1 MKTFDLFLSKYPPDR
16 DLRKPT
22 SEMLERFQG
31 KVPAELL
38 DFWQE
43 YGFGNYGG
51 GLLKII
57 DPTDYGGYACTL
69 AGRTGRLFSHLNDWI
84 RNAFYL
90 PQAIRTVGRYVFA

>member
-57 DPTDYGGYACTL
+57 DPTDYADTL
-69 AGRTGRLFSHLNDWI
+69 ALWLGEQDVYKRQIYCDMYFQSRANTSPKEILFN
-84 RNAFYL
+84 
-90 PQAIRTVGRYVFA
+90 

>member
-57 DPTDYGGYACTL
+57 RIMRIRLHFGWAN
-69 AGRTGRLFSHLNDWI
+69 RTI
-84 RNAFYL
+84 
-90 PQAIRTVGRYVFA
+90 VFPS

>member
-51 GLLKII
+51 GLLKKI
-57 DPTDYGGYACTL
+57 
-69 AGRTGRLFSHLNDWI
+69 
-84 RNAFYL
+84 
-90 PQAIRTVGRYVFA
+90 

>member
-38 DFWQE
+38 DFW
-43 YGFGNYGG
+43 
-51 GLLKII
+51 
-57 DPTDYGGYACTL
+57 
-69 AGRTGRLFSHLNDWI
+69 
-84 RNAFYL
+84 RNMVSEITAEAY
-90 PQAIRTVGRYVFA
+90 